1 MTLQRF
7 LRKIFNDDDKHAYE
21 VITPIVAE
29 IIVAQ
34 SAYNSLYRTIRDISS
49 KNYEGFSTV
58 LHHCL
63 EQSLNGADMQ
73 RMLNKA
79 LRKHPD
85 LLNAIT
91 QVVQNTPRR
100 KVDPEGTLMLFRIL
114 ESKARMKYREYTL
127 KLNSMVSLFFFY
139 VFLVPTPIIL
149 ASGFSPEASVIL
161 FSVFFII
168 SMMVFRIF
176 FNKIGR
182 VRSVLLG

>member
-1 MTLQRF
+1 MILRGL
-7 LRKIFNDDDKHAYE
+7 LRKIFNDEDKHSYE
-21 VITPIVAE
+21 VTTPIVAE

-34 SAYNSLYRTIRDISS
+34 SAYNNLYRTIRDVSS
-49 KNYEGFSTV
+49 KNYEVFSTA
-58 LHHCL
+58 LFHCL
-63 EQSLNGADMQ
+63 EQSLNGADIQ

-91 QVVQNTPRR
+91 HVVQNTPRQR
-100 KVDPEGTLMLFRIL
+100 VDPEETLMLFRIL

-149 ASGFSPEASVIL
+149 ASGFSPEASIIL
-161 FSVFFII
+161 FSGFFTI